1 MKQAMLAA
9 GTMAALVAT
18 SAATQ
23 AGPFGGAPPRRPF
36 VATLSNTTPLAFGM
50 DAGQT
55 ARALGQPLQY
65 VRGRPGSEIYLA
77 LRNIGGSG
85 LIPHRH
91 RLFLQFRHGRLA
103 GWKEDYGENWMWE

>member
-1 MKQAMLAA
+1 MKLMMLAA
-9 GTMAALVAT
+9 GTMLLSL
-18 SAATQ
+18 SAQ
-23 AGPFGGAPPRRPF
+23 AEPIGAVPPRKPF
-36 VATLSNTTPLAFGM
+36 AATLSNNIPLAFGM
-50 DAGQT
+50 DAEQT
-55 ARALGQPLQY
+55 ARALGQQLQY
-65 VRGRPGSEIYLA
+65 VRGRPGHEIYLA

>member
-1 MKQAMLAA
+1 MKLAILAA
-9 GTMAALVAT
+9 GAALLSMAASV
-18 SAATQ
+18 Q
-23 AGPFGGAPPRRPF
+23 AEPFGTVPLRRPF
-36 VATLSNTTPLAFGM
+36 VESLSNNTPLAFGM

-55 ARALGQPLQY
+55 ARALGQTLQY

-85 LIPHRH
+85 LVPHRH
-91 RLFLQFRHGRLA
+91 RLFLQFRHGRLT

>member
-1 MKQAMLAA
+1 MMRTIIAA
-9 GTMAALVAT
+9 GAMAALLS
-18 SAATQ
+18 SAAQ
-23 AGPFGGAPPRRPF
+23 AEPFGAVAPRRPF
-36 VATLSNTTPLAFGM
+36 VATSSNNIPLAFGM
-50 DAGQT
+50 DAEQT
-55 ARALGQPLQY
+55 AHALGQPLQY

-77 LRNIGGSG
+77 LRNIGGGG

>member
-1 MKQAMLAA
+1 MMRAIFAA
-9 GTMAALVAT
+9 GAMATLLS
-18 SAATQ
+18 SAAP
-23 AGPFGGAPPRRPF
+23 AEPFGAVPSRRPF
-36 VATLSNTTPLAFGM
+36 VATLSNNIPLAFGM
-50 DAGQT
+50 DAEQT

-65 VRGRPGSEIYLA
+65 VRGRPGNEIYLA

-85 LIPHRH
+85 LVPYRH